1 MPIGNSF
8 PKNYGGTIMKY
19 YTLEEICSIEYGKDH
34 KRLDDGDIPLFGT
47 SGVIRYVNASLYSGP
62 SVMIP
67 RKGTLSGVYF
77 SDKPFWTIDT
87 LFYTKVNEDIVLAKY
102 LYYYL
107 KTLDFNNLDEGT
119 TVPSLTRATL
129 YQLKIPVPSLKEQ
142 EYIVSV
148 LESIDCQIELNQAIN
163 DNLEAMARQLYEYWF
178 VQFEFPDENGRP
190 YKSSGGKMEYS
201 HHLMRNTPMGW
212 QIKKL
217 DELADIKSGAT
228 PSTEVKANYAGDI
241 VWVTP
246 KDLSRQKSK
255 FVYHSERCISKQGFE
270 SCSTSMVPVDSIL
283 VSSRAPIGLVSIAKK
298 EVCTNQGFKTIVPK
312 NSLDSIYLY
321 YYVKYQI
328 NAIEQ
333 LGSGTT
339 FREVSRQDLSAFPIL
354 VVGNE
359 YVYKKWVDLQKAIA
373 NNQFLLTKETNDLYK
388 LRNTL
393 INLLM
398 NGQVSVNY
406 SSYA

>member
-1 MPIGNSF
+1 MLWLSNIMLNMPIGNSF

-190 YKSSGGKMEYS
+190 YKSSGGKMVWS
-201 HHLMRNTPMGW
+201 
-212 QIKKL
+212 
-217 DELADIKSGAT
+217 DELNKEIPALWQVGTILDIAT
-228 PSTEVKANYAGDI
+228 YKNGLACQKYPCQINEVGLPVIKI
-241 VWVTP
+241 
-246 KDLSRQKSK
+246 K
-255 FVYHSERCISKQGFE
+255 EMKQGI
-270 SCSTSMVPVDSIL
+270 SST
-283 VSSRAPIGLVSIAKK
+283 R
-298 EVCTNQGFKTIVPK
+298 
-312 NSLDSIYLY
+312 
-321 YYVKYQI
+321 
-328 NAIEQ
+328 
-333 LGSGTT
+333 
-339 FREVSRQDLSAFPIL
+339 R
-354 VVGNE
+354 
-359 YVYKKWVDLQKAIA
+359 
-373 NNQFLLTKETNDLYK
+373 
-388 LRNTL
+388 
-393 INLLM
+393 
-398 NGQVSVNY
+398 
-406 SSYA
+406 

>member
-1 MPIGNSF
+1 MLNMPIGNSF

-190 YKSSGGKMEYS
+190 YKSSGGKMVWS
-201 HHLMRNTPMGW
+201 
-212 QIKKL
+212 
-217 DELADIKSGAT
+217 DELNKEIPALWQVGTILDIAT
-228 PSTEVKANYAGDI
+228 YKNGLACQKYPCQINEVGLPVIKIKEMKQGISSSTQRASKNVPEYALIESGDI
-241 VWVTP
+241 LFSWSASIEVSIWTGENGVLNQHIFKVIP
-246 KDLSRQKSK
+246 KDQYFKSFDYFTLQDCVNVFRTIAEARK
-255 FVYHSERCISKQGFE
+255 TTMGHITQDHLKQMPSIIPNVKVLKGFE
-270 SCSTSMVPVDSIL
+270 GIL
-283 VSSRAPIGLVSIAKK
+283 SPILQLYSSVSK
-298 EVCTNQGFKTIVPK
+298 ENLT
-312 NSLDSIYLY
+312 LMHRR
-321 YYVKYQI
+321 
-328 NAIEQ
+328 EQ
-333 LGSGTT
+333 LAADLLSGK
-339 FREVSRQDLSAFPIL
+339 VKLALS
-354 VVGNE
+354 
-359 YVYKKWVDLQKAIA
+359 
-373 NNQFLLTKETNDLYK
+373 
-388 LRNTL
+388 
-393 INLLM
+393 
-398 NGQVSVNY
+398 
-406 SSYA
+406 